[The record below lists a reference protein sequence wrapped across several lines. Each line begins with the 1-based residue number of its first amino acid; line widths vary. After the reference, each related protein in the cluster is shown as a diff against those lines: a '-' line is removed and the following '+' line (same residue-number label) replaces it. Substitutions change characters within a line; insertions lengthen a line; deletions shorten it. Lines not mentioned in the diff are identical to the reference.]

1 MTKLKE
7 LANITTHLRHTINI
21 THPSNNPVL
30 VTYQHLLNEK
40 INQRNTIL
48 IKEMVDRI
56 KILEKKQT
64 KTN

>member
-21 THPSNNPVL
+21 IHPSNNPVL

-48 IKEMVDRI
+48 INEMVDRI
-56 KILEKKQT
+56 KILEKK
-64 KTN
+64 TNKN